1 MNPKYTPKFDC
12 TRMFASWREIIT
24 CEDKKPEY
32 VLFTRIGRGTKRFLV
47 NNVRW
52 GSLMSDSSLESGDIC
67 QRSNGDTL
75 FLVAKTNSFNGDKGE
90 FYTTNTTVNLYKVSN
105 QLDEYGNT
113 AGTAIEKTAE
123 NIKCVYEDV
132 SAKMHLFDYGLLP
145 TTTKRFILP
154 KDTKVALLDRIES
167 NGQLLQIDVINKFD
181 FAPFLYVQ
189 CSPDERG

>member
-1 MNPKYTPKFDC
+1 MRPKYTPKFDC
-12 TRMFASWREIIT
+12 TRMFASWREMII
-24 CEDKKPEY
+24 CDGKKPEY

-113 AGTAIEKTAE
+113 AGTAVEKTAE

>member
-24 CEDKKPEY
+24 CIGKKPEY

-113 AGTAIEKTAE
+113 AGTSVEKTAE

>member
-24 CEDKKPEY
+24 CIGKKPEY

-75 FLVAKTNSFNGDKGE
+75 FLVSKTNSFNGDKGE

-167 NGQLLQIDVINKFD
+167 NGQLLQIHVINKFD

>member
-1 MNPKYTPKFDC
+1 MREKYTPKFDC
-12 TRMFASWREIIT
+12 TRMFASWRET
-24 CEDKKPEY
+24 VKCEGKKPEF

-52 GSLMSDSSLESGDIC
+52 GNLMSDSSLEAGDIC
-67 QRSNGDTL
+67 ERRNGDTL

-90 FYTTNTTVNLYKVSN
+90 FYTTNTIVNIYGIETTT
-105 QLDEYGNT
+105 DEYGNT
-113 AGTAIEKTAE
+113 SGTSTTLKVKDL
-123 NIKCVYEDV
+123 KCVYEDV

-154 KDTKVALLDRIES
+154 MDTDVALLDRIEI
-167 NGQLLQIDVINKFD
+167 NGQFLQIDVINRFD

>member
-1 MNPKYTPKFDC
+1 MRPKYTPKFDC
-12 TRMFASWREIIT
+12 TRMFASWREMIT
-24 CEDKKPEY
+24 CEGKKPEY

-52 GSLMSDSSLESGDIC
+52 GSLMSESSLESGDIC

-113 AGTAIEKTAE
+113 AGTAVEKTAE

-154 KDTKVALLDRIES
+154 KNTKVALLDRIES

>member
-24 CEDKKPEY
+24 CIGKKPEY

>member
-24 CEDKKPEY
+24 CVGKKPEY

-113 AGTAIEKTAE
+113 AGTAVEKTAE
-123 NIKCVYEDV
+123 DIKCVYEDV

>member
-24 CEDKKPEY
+24 CDGKKPEY

-113 AGTAIEKTAE
+113 AGTAVEKTAE